1 MTEKETKAIETLQAR
16 IEAINAKNFD
26 PVVWTD
32 QTCIHIKRIFGTEN
46 NERIKQLKDISYSI
60 PTPMVGSDIQS
71 RRRKKGKQQA
81 KNYLLGYIEEIKNYG
96 LESEGNDDLIQVK
109 KSNFQ
114 TLGKNIAFWS
124 LILVLVGG
132 AFTLGM
138 YFGKSN
144 FDKEKMDYYQ
154 RNLKLENE
162 IDSLQNKINVQND
175 TIKKLNAENKTL
187 NE

>member
-1 MTEKETKAIETLQAR
+1 MTEKERKAIETLQAR
-16 IEAINAKNFD
+16 IEAINAENFD
-26 PVVWTD
+26 PIVWTD
-32 QTCIHIKRIFGTEN
+32 QTCIHIQRIFGAEK
-46 NERIKQLKDISYSI
+46 NERIKQLRDISYSI

-81 KNYLLGYIEEIKNYG
+81 KEYLLGYIEEIKNYG
-96 LESEGNDDLIQVK
+96 LESEGDEDLVKVK
-109 KSNFQ
+109 KSSFQ
-114 TLGKNIAFWS
+114 TLGKNISFWG
-124 LILVLVGG
+124 LILVLAGG

-138 YFGKSN
+138 HFGKSN

-154 RNLKLENE
+154 RNLKLETE
-162 IDSLQNKINVQND
+162 IDSLQNKINAQDD